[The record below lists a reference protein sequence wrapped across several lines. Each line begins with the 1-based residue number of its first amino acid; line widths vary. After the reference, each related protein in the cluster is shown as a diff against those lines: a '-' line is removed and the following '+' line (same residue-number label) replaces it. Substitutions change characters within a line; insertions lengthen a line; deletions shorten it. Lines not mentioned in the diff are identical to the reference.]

1 VTFSGLG
8 GPPVHSVFIDSLYF
22 HSTISKLA
30 QTLPTSPNLS
40 KKEGEDFLPPLTS
53 VQFRAPLMRG
63 DSVKLS
69 FGRSAQRVN
78 HPHLYGKPYGL
89 CCFSKQSKN
98 FVPHLTVDPIHG
110 YPLIRAI
117 RSKIHLGE
125 HHAAQ
130 PRR

>member
-1 VTFSGLG
+1 VTFSGFG

-30 QTLPTSPNLS
+30 QTLPTSPNLL

-69 FGRSAQRVN
+69 LVVLLNGSTNRTIS
-78 HPHLYGKPYGL
+78 GL
-89 CCFSKQSKN
+89 CCFSKQSKK
-98 FVPHLTVDPIHG
+98 FLPQLSVDPFYG
-110 YPLIRAI
+110 YPLYTRHSLKNTSG
-117 RSKIHLGE
+117 RTS
-125 HHAAQ
+125 
-130 PRR
+130 